1 MNKIICFINLGMA
14 NARVYELNIENE
26 QKFITDMPLEKLS
39 EGLAAT
45 SAMYKINNIT
55 LIGSPSYADGIV
67 PEIIEYAKTNFNN
80 NDLIVEVMR

>member
-14 NARVYELNIENE
+14 NARVYELNCNEE

-45 SAMYKINNIT
+45 SAMYKINHIT
-55 LIGSPSYADGIV
+55 LIGSPSYAEGIA
-67 PEIIEYAKTNFNN
+67 PEILEYAKTNFNN
-80 NDLIVEVMR
+80 DNLNVEVMI